1 VGRIRRK
8 DKEDDL
14 LFNVVFDEFK
24 RIMRLMAI
32 KNK

>member
-1 VGRIRRK
+1 MRRK

-14 LFNVVFDEFK
+14 LFNAVFDEFE

-32 KNK
+32 KNE

>member
-1 VGRIRRK
+1 MRRK

-14 LFNVVFDEFK
+14 LFDAVFDEFE

-32 KNK
+32 KNE

>member
-1 VGRIRRK
+1 MRRK

-14 LFNVVFDEFK
+14 LFDVIFDEFE

-32 KNK
+32 KNE